1 MKKNATKTTNI
12 VGTGRINMKKSVY
25 TGETINM
32 EKNALVVAG
41 TTANAIITNMKIMD
55 LVDADAIMITARR

>member
-12 VGTGRINMKKSVY
+12 VGMGHINMKKSVY
-25 TGETINM
+25 MGKTINM
-32 EKNALVVAG
+32 EKNAIAVAG
-41 TTANAIITNMKIMD
+41 TTANTIVTNMKIMD